1 MKTIDTLALI
11 DDDETYQFIAK
22 HTIMKLD
29 MVDRLKIFSN
39 GKEAIDYLHS
49 KLHDPSQLPDVILLD
64 LNMPVMDGWDFLE
77 RYLMLQPRIG
87 KKINIYIVTSSVDPV
102 DVERAERINAVTDYF
117 VKPLTRDKLVSIL
130 ETIT

>member
-11 DDDETYQFIAK
+11 DDDETYRFIAK
-22 HTIMKLD
+22 HTIMNLNI
-29 MVDRLKIFSN
+29 VDRLKIFSN

-77 RYLMLQPRIG
+77 RYLMLEPRIG
-87 KKINIYIVTSSVDPV
+87 KKIHIYIVTSSVDPV
-102 DVERAERINAVTDYF
+102 DVERANRINAVTDYF

-130 ETIT
+130 ESNV

>member
-22 HTIMKLD
+22 HTIMNLNI
-29 MVDRLKIFSN
+29 VDRLKIFSN
-39 GKEAIDYLHS
+39 GKEAIDYLRS

-77 RYLMLQPRIG
+77 RYLMLEPRIG
-87 KKINIYIVTSSVDPV
+87 KKIHIYIVTSSVDPV
-102 DVERAERINAVTDYF
+102 DVERANRINAVTDYF

-130 ETIT
+130 ESIV

>member
-22 HTIMKLD
+22 HTIMNLNI
-29 MVDRLKIFSN
+29 VDRLKIFSN
-39 GKEAIDYLHS
+39 GKEAIDYLRS

-87 KKINIYIVTSSVDPV
+87 KKIHIYIVTSSVDPV
-102 DVERAERINAVTDYF
+102 DVERANRINAVTDYF

-130 ETIT
+130 ESIV